1 MDFSISKRAEDYI
14 RRIDDFLDEHVIP
27 LESDRASFDAG
38 ENIREELLQQ
48 LHAKALAAG
57 LWNFQLSEKLGGK
70 GLKFT
75 ELVPIY
81 EAAGRS
87 IFGPVCFNIAAPDD
101 GNIHLLSRVAT
112 PAQQERWLMP
122 IVHGE
127 VRSAIVM
134 TEPAPG
140 SGSDPAGMMRTTAEK
155 VGDKWIIRGHK
166 WFITGGE
173 AAEHFILLARTS
185 DDPRRGLTAF
195 LFDKSAPGWRIEA
208 AHPDHGAGGTWR
220 ALRAHF
226 RRPGDPRQRTA

>member
-1 MDFSISKRAEDYI
+1 MEFSISPRAQEYV
-14 RRIDDFLDEHVIP
+14 RKIDDFLDEHVIP
-27 LESDRASFDAG
+27 LENDRANFGAG

-57 LWNFQLSEKLGGK
+57 LWNFQLPEKLGGK

-122 IVHGE
+122 IVHGV
-127 VRSAIVM
+127 VRSSIVM
-134 TEPAPG
+134 TEPAPERR
-140 SGSDPAGMMRTTAEK
+140 SAEAHTLT
-155 VGDKWIIRGHK
+155 VS
-166 WFITGGE
+166 
-173 AAEHFILLARTS
+173 AAASL
-185 DDPRRGLTAF
+185 
-195 LFDKSAPGWRIEA
+195 
-208 AHPDHGAGGTWR
+208 
-220 ALRAHF
+220 
-226 RRPGDPRQRTA
+226 